1 MTINKFQGK
10 TQEEAIAKAKEE
22 FGERAVIMN
31 IREVKPKGLFRAF
44 KNSTFEVTAAMEEK
58 EHFSN
63 AMQAAQM
70 TQSMAK
76 EGKLHDMI
84 NLAADEPITIPK
96 LQEQEGNAQAT
107 RQEPARMPQSQN
119 LVQENEEKKLEE
131 RLEVLSDRLEKSL
144 GGKNPKEPETPK
156 GPSSEEL
163 NFVRILYSTLLKN
176 EVSEQYV
183 NQILGE
189 IEKFIRP
196 GHSVDTILSNVY
208 QKLILRF
215 GQPKSLDLSGAKPH
229 VVFFIGPTGVGKTT
243 TIAKIASKYKVDYE
257 KKVAFI
263 TADTYRIAAT
273 EQLQVYANIL
283 DAPMSI
289 VYSKEELNEAIEKY
303 AEYDLVFVDTAGFS
317 HKNEE
322 QKEDIRNLIQGVSP
336 EYTSEVYLV
345 LSATTK
351 YRDLLDIV
359 DTYRTISE
367 FKLIFTKLDETST
380 YGNLLNIKLYSDAE
394 LSYTTNGQNVPDDIE
409 LFDTQKIVKQLL
421 GGNSIYFAQPFFKVT
436 NQGSSKNMN
445 RGSIYLFLQNS
456 LQLPDEWILSLD
468 ADYQSEGN
476 FGAMLQRS
484 YWGIDAGIRKTFFNK
499 RLTLGLQA
507 NDLWNSR
514 YGSFML
520 FGPRLT
526 YTKKANPDSRSFSL
540 NLSYRFN
547 AAGKAYKGKHV
558 SEQDLKRL

>member
-70 TQSMAK
+70 TQNMAK

-96 LQEQEGNAQAT
+96 LQEQEGNAQAA

-257 KKVAFI
+257 KK
-263 TADTYRIAAT
+263 
-273 EQLQVYANIL
+273 
-283 DAPMSI
+283 
-289 VYSKEELNEAIEKY
+289 
-303 AEYDLVFVDTAGFS
+303 
-317 HKNEE
+317 
-322 QKEDIRNLIQGVSP
+322 
-336 EYTSEVYLV
+336 
-345 LSATTK
+345 
-351 YRDLLDIV
+351 
-359 DTYRTISE
+359 
-367 FKLIFTKLDETST
+367 
-380 YGNLLNIKLYSDAE
+380 
-394 LSYTTNGQNVPDDIE
+394 
-409 LFDTQKIVKQLL
+409 
-421 GGNSIYFAQPFFKVT
+421 
-436 NQGSSKNMN
+436 
-445 RGSIYLFLQNS
+445 
-456 LQLPDEWILSLD
+456 
-468 ADYQSEGN
+468 
-476 FGAMLQRS
+476 
-484 YWGIDAGIRKTFFNK
+484 
-499 RLTLGLQA
+499 
-507 NDLWNSR
+507 
-514 YGSFML
+514 
-520 FGPRLT
+520 
-526 YTKKANPDSRSFSL
+526 
-540 NLSYRFN
+540 
-547 AAGKAYKGKHV
+547 
-558 SEQDLKRL
+558 